1 MIQAMRKRSR
11 RPGFCQGWGWLFAV
25 MSGWFRLRG
34 LAIFDDQTDN
44 HSLLSARV
52 SKSYQGLSAS
62 IDGKMYFGGTS
73 GSDGGLS
80 LAYQLPRDW
89 FAGRLQLRG
98 MLRYYRENLTLE
110 RPDGVEQRLGNE
122 DVLPIIPIQE
132 SYMGFVGLEWKL

>member
-1 MIQAMRKRSR
+1 
-11 RPGFCQGWGWLFAV
+11 
-25 MSGWFRLRG
+25 
-34 LAIFDDQTDN
+34 
-44 HSLLSARV
+44 
-52 SKSYQGLSAS
+52 
-62 IDGKMYFGGTS
+62 MYFGGTR

-98 MLRYYRENLTLE
+98 MLRYYRENLALE
-110 RPDGVEQRLGNE
+110 RPDGVKQILGNE